1 MSRKPTNGPSR
12 VAAVIAGA
20 LLAAGAFLAKAL
32 GKAIFRYRWQLTPLL
47 VAGPL
52 PAIGWVLA
60 LAYWLWPA
68 WTLGAF
74 GIGAGCAAVW
84 VWQGLHRLYDRI
96 LGGVVA
102 GLALAWLLAVA
113 AHPGTLALYGAL
125 ALTWPVLGLF
135 WWCGGAVRSGR
146 ALAQL
151 RKRWDNI
158 AELAGVVGAKLV
170 RAEDTEVGQ
179 VLTVE
184 LPGDKVQSDLSKT
197 RLESAMRTRPGA
209 IHLVNDDKNAR
220 RVTVH
225 HVAVDPWADGSEIT
239 HPLMAVVAALNTAST
254 EDTDLE
260 EAA

>member
-1 MSRKPTNGPSR
+1 MSRKHTNGHNK
-12 VAAVIAGA
+12 VAAVVTGA
-20 LLAAGAFLAKAL
+20 LLAAGAFLGKAL
-32 GKAIFRYRWQLTPLL
+32 AKVIFRYRWQLTPLL

-52 PAIGWVLA
+52 PLLAWLLA
-60 LAYWLWPA
+60 LTYWLWPT
-68 WTLGAF
+68 WTLGGF
-74 GIGAGCAAVW
+74 GIGGVCAAVW

-96 LGGVVA
+96 LGGLVA

-113 AHPGTLALYGAL
+113 VNPGTIALYGAL

-135 WWCGGAVRSGR
+135 WWCGGAFRSGR
-146 ALAQL
+146 ALSQL
-151 RKRWDNI
+151 RKRWSTI

-184 LPGDKVQSDLSKT
+184 LPGDKVQSDLSKA
-197 RLESAMRTRPGA
+197 RLEAAMRTRPGA

-239 HPLMAVVAALNTAST
+239 HPLMAVVTALNAAST
-254 EDTDLE
+254 DTNLE